1 MEWKGHTIM
10 SQNESQ
16 PYDRALKSLL
26 GDEVAEILPN
36 LLPGS
41 EFIDDHNIEI
51 DRSTLQA
58 DLVYNIQY
66 RGKPHILNM
75 ELQTGSDKDMAVRM
89 LLYHVGLHAKHRR
102 PVISM
107 VIYPFET
114 SIPESPYRETSGEE
128 NLLTFHY
135 RILPLWRLDARQFV
149 QDHVVSMYMLLPA
162 MQGAN
167 APLLVQAIQEMKD
180 RYKEPQLGHHLIRF
194 RTILRR
200 SKTISEQDKQEVEVQ
215 LHTYDSLLDQ
225 DPYIQ
230 EQKIL
235 ERTLGRTEGI
245 YEGRIQELQQM
256 LLEVVEE
263 QYPSLVGLAQQ
274 KIKQNLRLEVLRYLV
289 RQVCTADD
297 ETTVRKLLNIPIA

>member
-1 MEWKGHTIM
+1 
-10 SQNESQ
+10 
-16 PYDRALKSLL
+16 
-26 GDEVAEILPN
+26 VAEILPN

-114 SIPESPYRETSGEE
+114 SIPESPYRETSEE
-128 NLLTFHY
+128 EDLLTFHY

-230 EQKIL
+230 EQKAL
-235 ERTLGRTEGI
+235 ERTLGRTEGRTEGI

-289 RQVCTADD
+289 RQICTAHD
-297 ETTVRKLLNIPIA
+297 ETTVRKLLNIPLA